1 MKKIIIT
8 LICLIFLTAC
18 YKEDSK
24 EYKMYSEY
32 IDSLE
37 KYEGESSLDIPF
49 NINIEL
55 EKIMEDEILYIVTI
69 DDFKEEIYDIEA
81 LVIHDYKTNNVFPS
95 TGIYESKL
103 DYKSKGIIL
112 GGYIEYSGELSGFKT
127 TFKLKIKYKDKEN
140 KEQIK
145 YYIRQY

>member
-8 LICLIFLTAC
+8 LICLIFLTAW

-24 EYKMYSEY
+24 EYKVYSEY
-32 IDSLE
+32 VESLE
-37 KYEGESSLDIPF
+37 KYEGESSLDMPF

-112 GGYIEYSGELSGFKT
+112 GGYIEYSGELKDFKT